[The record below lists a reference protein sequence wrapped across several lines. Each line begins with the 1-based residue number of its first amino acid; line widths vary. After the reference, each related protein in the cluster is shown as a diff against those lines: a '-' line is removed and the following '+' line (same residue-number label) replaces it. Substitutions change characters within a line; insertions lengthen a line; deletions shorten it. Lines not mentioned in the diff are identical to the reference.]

1 MHSIRLLAY
10 PGVALLDIAAPLQ
23 VFRTASQYRTDG
35 DVAAPYYAISIV
47 SSAGGAVA
55 TSVGSSLDTAPFHI
69 AAADTFLVPG
79 GGDEAID
86 AVRRDAAL
94 LDRIHAQADTTV
106 RVGAMG
112 PGALVLAE
120 AGLLK
125 GRRIATH
132 WTDSGRWSSFQGVQF
147 VTDAFTVDGKYWTS
161 GGMLSGADLALAM
174 VERDLGRAIA
184 DKTARHLVAEIRR
197 APGEPQLSPRL
208 EAHDPERNRIRKL
221 MQWII
226 ENPGADLSTE
236 AMAQHA
242 NLSVRSLH
250 RHFAAE
256 TGGTPARFVE
266 RARVQA
272 ALRQLARTDESLD
285 AIASE
290 AGFGSRTTMQRVFAR
305 LLQISPSQYRRRLR
319 S

>member
-10 PGVALLDIAAPLQ
+10 PGVALLDVAAPLQ
-23 VFRTASQYRTDG
+23 AFRTASQYQAD
-35 DVAAPYYAISIV
+35 DAPRYAISLV
-47 SSAGGAVA
+47 SALGGPVD
-55 TSVGSSLDTAPFHI
+55 TSIGSSLDTSPFEPAPV
-69 AAADTFLVPG
+69 DTFLLPG
-79 GGDEAID
+79 GADVAID
-86 AVRRDAAL
+86 AVRRNAAL
-94 LDRIHAQADTTV
+94 LQRIRDQADISV

-112 PGALVLAE
+112 PGALILAE
-120 AGLLK
+120 AGLLR

-132 WTDSGRWSSFQGVQF
+132 WTDSSRWTSFQGVQF
-147 VTDAFTVDGKYWTS
+147 VADAFTVDGKYWTS

-197 APGEPQLSPRL
+197 SPGEPQLSPRL

-221 MQWII
+221 MQWIV
-226 ENPGADLSTE
+226 ENPDADLSTE
-236 AMAQHA
+236 ALAQRA

-266 RARVQA
+266 RARVQS
-272 ALRQLARTDESLD
+272 ALRQLARTDASLD
-285 AIASE
+285 AIAAGS
-290 AGFGSRTTMQRVFAR
+290 GFGSRTTMQRVFAR
-305 LLQISPSQYRRRLR
+305 VLHVTPSQYRRRLR
-319 S
+319 G